1 MIFIRF
7 VEFRYNLG
15 NGPAILTSVQRL
27 SLNSYHKI
35 IAKRYQRDGILQ
47 VNGEESV
54 AGQSE
59 GTLKALDLND
69 NAFVGYVPIT
79 SNK

>member
-1 MIFIRF
+1 M
-7 VEFRYNLG
+7 EFRYNLG
-15 NGPAILTSVQRL
+15 NGPAILTSMQRL
-27 SLNSYHKI
+27 SSNRYHRVV
-35 IAKRYQRDGILQ
+35 AKRYQRDGILQ
-47 VNGEESV
+47 VNGGESV

-69 NAFVGYVPIT
+69 NAFVGHVPIT